1 MTTKTTAEIQK
12 KSNFSEWHRVLLVIF
27 ITVLINIG
35 IGLAQHSYG
44 DGTTQNRI
52 SYLEKSVE
60 DLKKTD
66 ANSEGKLDQ
75 QLEKIHSM
83 DLSITELKLSSK
95 HQEELLLELKK
106 IITGK

>member
-1 MTTKTTAEIQK
+1 MTAKITTENQK
-12 KSNFSEWHRVLLVIF
+12 KNNFSEWHKSLLIVF
-27 ITVLINIG
+27 VTVLINIG
-35 IGLAQHSYG
+35 IGLAQHSYNTG
-44 DGTTQNRI
+44 ATENRI

-60 DLKKTD
+60 ELKKTD

-83 DLSITELKLSSK
+83 ELSIIELKASSK